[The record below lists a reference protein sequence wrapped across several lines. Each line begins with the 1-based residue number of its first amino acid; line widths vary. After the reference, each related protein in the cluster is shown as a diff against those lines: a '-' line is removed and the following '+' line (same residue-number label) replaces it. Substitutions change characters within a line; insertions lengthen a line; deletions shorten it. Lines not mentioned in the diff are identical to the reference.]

1 MSSMNWATEWP
12 QEGYVV
18 ATMDRMDRMGIRD
31 LKLHASAVIRRVTAG
46 ETIEITDYGH
56 PVARLVPLRG
66 GRLDQ
71 LVAEGR
77 ATEPRADLLELM
89 DELGL
94 PLGSQA
100 GGPLPS
106 EVLAE
111 LRADE
116 R

>member
-1 MSSMNWATEWP
+1 ME
-12 QEGYVV
+12 
-18 ATMDRMDRMGIRD
+18 RIGIRD
-31 LKLHASAVIRRVTAG
+31 LKLHASAVIRRVAAG

-66 GRLDQ
+66 GQLDQ

-77 ATEPRADLLELM
+77 ATEPRADLLDLMGELR
-89 DELGL
+89 L
-94 PLGSQA
+94 PLDAGSD
-100 GGPLPS
+100 GPLPS